1 MLDQSITVVSDIESH
16 KREVRERQKNR
27 KPKPVDK
34 YTENEFV
41 QQVQVEIEIQNF
53 FKQLVIMYTKTLV
66 LDILGT
72 NICFSAANRLLRK

>member
-1 MLDQSITVVSDIESH
+1 MLDQSITLVSDIESH
-16 KREVRERQKNR
+16 KREVREGQK
-27 KPKPVDK
+27 KPEKPVDK

-53 FKQLVIMYTKTLV
+53 FKQLVILYTKTFL

>member
-1 MLDQSITVVSDIESH
+1 MLDQSITLVSDIESH
-16 KREVRERQKNR
+16 KREVREGQK
-27 KPKPVDK
+27 KTEKPVDK

-53 FKQLVIMYTKTLV
+53 FKQLVILYTKTFL

>member
-16 KREVRERQKNR
+16 KREVREGQKNR

-53 FKQLVIMYTKTLV
+53 FKQLVIMYIQRRSYWIFRGQIYIFRRPIV
-66 LDILGT
+66 
-72 NICFSAANRLLRK
+72 C